1 MIIITQRLSSEVESM
16 LQVII
21 YNISPTLCQW
31 AWYKNSIEQILSKLK
46 CPQIAQQSCI
56 FLEQAMCINIISHF
70 GCEASQHTS
79 SSDYNAIKD
88 APLSRA
94 LDKET
99 HFTSGEVTDKM
110 WCVRMLGP
118 LTAELPG
125 GQIVKQHFVFFFSS
139 SKTNFLFSIFLRC
152 FIMQLESS

>member
-1 MIIITQRLSSEVESM
+1 
-16 LQVII
+16 
-21 YNISPTLCQW
+21 
-31 AWYKNSIEQILSKLK
+31 
-46 CPQIAQQSCI
+46 
-56 FLEQAMCINIISHF
+56 MCINIISHF
-70 GCEASQHTS
+70 GCKASQHTS

-94 LDKET
+94 LDKGT

-125 GQIVKQHFVFFFSS
+125 GQIVKQHFVFFFQALKPTSY
-139 SKTNFLFSIFLRC
+139 FLFF
-152 FIMQLESS
+152 